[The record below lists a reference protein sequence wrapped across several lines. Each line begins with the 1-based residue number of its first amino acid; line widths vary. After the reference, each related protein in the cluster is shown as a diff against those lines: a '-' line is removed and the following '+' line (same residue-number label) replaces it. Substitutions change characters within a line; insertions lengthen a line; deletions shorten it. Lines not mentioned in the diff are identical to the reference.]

1 LLFRQ
6 REHVVWFREPMQK
19 ILLLLA
25 GVLFGTVPVTIA
37 MLVGWYRFAGFAGAD
52 WRTIETVTLTNTIC
66 VIFVTH
72 VYETVFLIKERES
85 DLLRVERA
93 DRARTEAELEALRAQ
108 LDPHFL
114 FNSLNTLA
122 SLIDH
127 DPARARDYNERLAR
141 VYRYI
146 LASRGRA
153 LVLLSEE
160 MEFVEDYL
168 SLLGV
173 RFGDALRVS
182 TERGGVALD
191 RKMVPPIALQVLL
204 ENAVKHNEL
213 SSSSPLEVCVV
224 IEDERVSVSNA
235 RRPRRDVTRSDHVG
249 LRNLAERYRVVAQAT
264 IEVVDKADSFAVVLP
279 LLPA

>member
-1 LLFRQ
+1 
-6 REHVVWFREPMQK
+6 
-19 ILLLLA
+19 
-25 GVLFGTVPVTIA
+25 
-37 MLVGWYRFAGFAGAD
+37 
-52 WRTIETVTLTNTIC
+52 
-66 VIFVTH
+66 
-72 VYETVFLIKERES
+72 
-85 DLLRVERA
+85 VERA
-93 DRARTEAELEALRAQ
+93 DRARAEAELEALRAQ

-122 SLIDH
+122 SLIDC
-127 DPARARDYNERLAR
+127 DPPRARDYNERLAR

-160 MEFVEDYL
+160 LEFVEDYL

-182 TERGGVALD
+182 TEHVGVALD
-191 RKMVPPIALQVLL
+191 RKMVPPVALQVLL
-204 ENAVKHNEL
+204 ENVVKHNEL
-213 SSSSPLEVCVV
+213 SSSLPLEVRVV
-224 IEDERVSVSNA
+224 IENSRVSVSNP
-235 RRPRRDVTRSDHVG
+235 RRPRGDVTPSAHVG

-264 IEVVDKADSFAVVLP
+264 IEVVDKADSFAVFLP